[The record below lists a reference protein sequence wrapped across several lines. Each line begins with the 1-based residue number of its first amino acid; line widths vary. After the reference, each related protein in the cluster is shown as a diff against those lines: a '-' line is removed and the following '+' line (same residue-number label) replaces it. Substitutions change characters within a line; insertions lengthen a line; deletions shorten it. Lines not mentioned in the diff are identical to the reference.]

1 MMGEQRAGLSA
12 GLGGTREAAR
22 GCGVWEGSWSRKREA
37 CVWRKGSW
45 RLRSPCCKK
54 SLYSD
59 VGQSRVILAGN
70 LDHSLGIT
78 ALRELKE

>member
-37 CVWRKGSW
+37 CVWRKGC
-45 RLRSPCCKK
+45 LAPEV
-54 SLYSD
+54 SLL
-59 VGQSRVILAGN
+59 QEI
-70 LDHSLGIT
+70 SL
-78 ALRELKE
+78 